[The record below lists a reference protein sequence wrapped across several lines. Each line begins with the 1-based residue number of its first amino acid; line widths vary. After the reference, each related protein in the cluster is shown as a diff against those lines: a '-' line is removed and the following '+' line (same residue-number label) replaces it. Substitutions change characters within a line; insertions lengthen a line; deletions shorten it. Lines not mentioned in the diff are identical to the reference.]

1 MLMRKKRF
9 QFDNKYLYGS
19 AAFLAGFGGIM
30 TLLVNLTPV
39 NVPSSNIGTIPEA
52 SKSQEA
58 TNTPTG
64 ATASS
69 DQVQPTSPAANNSV
83 PVSQPTVNNNEPVV
97 TPTAPVETPAPT
109 TSEPVVTTPET
120 PADSVVE
127 EPEAPVITLPE
138 IPVVTPILDTLIP

>member
-39 NVPSSNIGTIPEA
+39 NVPSSNIGTVSEA

-64 ATASS
+64 ATTASN
-69 DQVQPTSPAANNSV
+69 DKVQPTSPAANNSV
-83 PVSQPTVNNNEPVV
+83 PVSQPRVSSNETVV

-120 PADSVVE
+120 PVVE
-127 EPEAPVITLPE
+127 EPDTPVITLPE
-138 IPVVTPILDTLIP
+138 IPVVEPILEMLIP